1 MSLVHENLINR
12 ASAIIIVTAD
22 ANRNMYQNGFTK
34 HVATMCHML
43 RGTGQ
48 KKSLIVVA
56 VSSPY
61 DFAMEKTIGTYV
73 CTFDFTETALASLVR
88 ALYGEFVPQGSMP
101 GTMRKSKKVTK
112 TRQQWLVENYERSR
126 DEYGLNELL
135 KTLARSSTPSLPYVA
150 TTAASFE
157 LHDSNFEESHFVV
170 RNSSTNMLYGF
181 VATYFLK
188 GVAIIGAIFVD
199 PSKRNVSVGRSLHR
213 RAMRALLQ
221 KSGIKKIQ
229 LGLAYPGIFPGVTV
243 DESGSI
249 RSWFDNVGWDTQFPK
264 RLANMVIED
273 LGSWSAPEGLLQS
286 LQRANISF
294 DLIKSMDNSDSVLAL
309 VAAHSGPE
317 IVELYR
323 SALQDQHCG
332 VVRAKAALDNVV
344 GIVIICNKASHLSA
358 YIPSLHA
365 PGNQEVGGIIAPIV
379 PTTAQATLVL
389 QGLVFMGVRQN
400 KSQKSTK
407 SVLSWVSSVIIDHG
421 DELLTENRFRVRH
434 TNSSPLWGSKCS
446 RHLTRW

>member
-1 MSLVHENLINR
+1 
-12 ASAIIIVTAD
+12 
-22 ANRNMYQNGFTK
+22 
-34 HVATMCHML
+34 ML

-61 DFAMEKTIGTYV
+61 DFAMEKLIGTYV
-73 CTFDFTETALASLVR
+73 CTFDFTETAMASLVR
-88 ALYGEFVPQGSMP
+88 ALYGDFVPQGSMP

-126 DEYGLNELL
+126 DEHGLNELL
-135 KTLARSSTPSLPYVA
+135 KTLARSSTPSLPYLA

-157 LHDSNFEESHFVV
+157 FRPAKFEESHFVV

-181 VATYFLK
+181 IATYFLK
-188 GVAIIGAIFVD
+188 GVGIIGAIFVD
-199 PSKRNVSVGRSLHR
+199 PAKRNVSIGRSLHR

-229 LGLAYPGIFPGVTV
+229 LGLAYPGMFPGVPV

-286 LQRANISF
+286 IQRANISF
-294 DLIKSMDNSDSVLAL
+294 DLIKSMDNGDSVLEL

-317 IVELYR
+317 ILELYK

-332 VVRAKAALDNVV
+332 VVRAKAAPDKVM
-344 GIVIICNKASHLSA
+344 GIVIICNGASHLSA
-358 YIPSLHA
+358 YVPCLYA

-379 PTTAQATLVL
+379 PASTQSSLVL

-400 KSQKSTK
+400 KSQKSMK
-407 SVLSWVSSVIIDHG
+407 SILSWVSSSRSRYKDDLADREQVTGETHELFSAMGFEVQQIF
-421 DELLTENRFRVRH
+421 DEVV
-434 TNSSPLWGSKCS
+434 NSPEHVSAVPPPI
-446 RHLTRW
+446 HPLTRINMKDTSGLI